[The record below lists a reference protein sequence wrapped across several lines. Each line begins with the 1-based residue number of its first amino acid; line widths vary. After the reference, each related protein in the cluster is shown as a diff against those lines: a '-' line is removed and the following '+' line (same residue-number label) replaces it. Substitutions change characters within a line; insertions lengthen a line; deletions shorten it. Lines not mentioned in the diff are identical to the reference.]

1 MKKKLFLSLLLVLGL
16 SFAVGCNKT
25 PASSSS
31 EAPASS
37 GSSQAPASSSSSQA
51 PASSSSSQTPASSS
65 SSQAPAATYLSA
77 YDFTTSTHTS
87 TGGNALDTAGVKT
100 LFTDSYKAG
109 TAAASVVTDVTTATK
124 VYDGNGSG
132 GAYPNT
138 AQLIKLGTSSASA
151 ELVLTVSEN
160 VGYVVIK
167 CHDWY
172 TASDS
177 YPTGS
182 NKLEV
187 NGTEKAF
194 PYTSGPTATAVE
206 FEFTAST
213 TITIKTSNSTST
225 ESKVVGGRGFLLSI
239 EFYTSKPAA

>member
-87 TGGNALDTAGVKT
+87 NGKDLDTAGVKT

-138 AQLIKLGTSSASA
+138 AQLIKLGTGSVDA